1 MKNLLGMGLLSL
13 GILVVAGC
21 ATTSSNCQ
29 PTDSIYMKNYQ
40 QALDN
45 GNSES
50 TASRMAKYSC
60 QAHNL
65 GKWAEGSKDSGNT
78 PKE

>member
-1 MKNLLGMGLLSL
+1 
-13 GILVVAGC
+13 
-21 ATTSSNCQ
+21 
-29 PTDSIYMKNYQ
+29 MKNYQ